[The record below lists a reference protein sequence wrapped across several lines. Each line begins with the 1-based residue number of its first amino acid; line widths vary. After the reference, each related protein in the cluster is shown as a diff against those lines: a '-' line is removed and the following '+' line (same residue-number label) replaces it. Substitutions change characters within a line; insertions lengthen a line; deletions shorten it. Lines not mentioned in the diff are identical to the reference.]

1 MEPGAEHGQKPGLG
15 IVSELNLYYALVGC
29 YFFAF
34 GMQFVLFPSLVAF
47 VLTATPAGIGLAQS
61 ALSAPMFCLLLFG
74 GLLAERAR
82 AGPTLAKLN
91 LAFAFMSIALCAII
105 ASNALTYEILIGYA
119 IIVGCCAA
127 FMMPVRDAALNGIVA
142 REAELGK
149 HTPIATAAA
158 VTTAVQIGAQIA
170 GILVARFAGSNPAP
184 YIAVQAL
191 ALAAGAAICLGLQAP
206 KPHGHERTIQGA
218 LRDLREGLSY
228 SFRDPVMS
236 PMLISA
242 AYVGVFVIGS
252 FQVLFPLIIREYYGG
267 DPRAQASQLGALFAC
282 FWGASFVSAVFLSRM
297 KPLLQ
302 PGRALIV
309 SHLIG
314 ACALF
319 TFGFHKPFMAF
330 AIVVIIWG
338 LVAGVAISTSR
349 TIVQSAAGQRYLGRV
364 LAVYSMGFM
373 GGAPIGSA
381 LVGFAAGEW
390 GPRSAAFAPAIG
402 LALAAIALAV
412 FTPLWRYVP
421 AHTPP
426 APPQPESETRQ
437 PFD

>member
-47 VLTATPAGIGLAQS
+47 VLSATPAGIGLAQS

-91 LAFAFMSIALCAII
+91 LAFAFMSLALCGII
-105 ASNALTYEILIGYA
+105 ATGALTYELLIGYA

-184 YIAVQAL
+184 YIALQAL

-218 LRDLREGLSY
+218 LRDLREGLAY

-252 FQVLFPLIIREYYGG
+252 FQVLFPLIVREYYGG

-314 ACALF
+314 AGALF
-319 TFGFHKPFMAF
+319 TFGFHKPFLAF

-421 AHTPP
+421 AHAHAP
-426 APPQPESETRQ
+426 APPESETR
-437 PFD
+437 

>member
-1 MEPGAEHGQKPGLG
+1 MEPGAEHGTKPGLG

-91 LAFAFMSIALCAII
+91 LAFAFMSLALCGII
-105 ASNALTYEILIGYA
+105 ATGALTYELLIGYA

-184 YIAVQAL
+184 YIALQAL

-218 LRDLREGLSY
+218 LRDLREGLVY

-252 FQVLFPLIIREYYGG
+252 FQVLFPLIVREYYGG

-421 AHTPP
+421 AHAS
-426 APPQPESETRQ
+426 APVPPESETR
-437 PFD
+437 

>member
-1 MEPGAEHGQKPGLG
+1 MEPGADHGRKPGLG
-15 IVSELNLYYALVGC
+15 ILSELNLYYALVAC

-34 GMQFVLFPSLVAF
+34 GMQFVLYPSLVAF

-82 AGPTLAKLN
+82 AGTTLAKLN
-91 LAFAFMSIALCAII
+91 LAFAFMSLALCGVV
-105 ASNALTYEILIGYA
+105 ASGALTYELLIGYA

-170 GILVARFAGSNPAP
+170 GILAARFAGSNPAP
-184 YIAVQAL
+184 YLALQAL
-191 ALAAGAAICLGLQAP
+191 ALAAGAVICLGLQAP
-206 KPHGHERTIQGA
+206 KPHGHERTLQGA
-218 LRDLREGLSY
+218 LRDLREGLAY

-252 FQVLFPLIIREYYGG
+252 FQVLFPLIVREYYGD
-267 DPRAQASQLGALFAC
+267 DPRAQASQLGTLFAL
-282 FWGASFVSAVFLSRM
+282 FWGASFVSAVVLSRL
-297 KPLLQ
+297 KPLIQ

-314 ACALF
+314 AAALF
-319 TFGFHKPFMAF
+319 TFGFHKPFVLF
-330 AIVVIIWG
+330 ALVVVIWG

-349 TIVQSAAGQRYLGRV
+349 TIVQGAAGQRYLGRV

-373 GGAPIGSA
+373 GGAPVGSA
-381 LVGFAAGEW
+381 LVGFAAGEF
-390 GPRSAAFAPAIG
+390 GPRAAAFAPAIG
-402 LALAAIALAV
+402 LAIAAIALAV
-412 FTPLWRYVP
+412 FTPLWRY
-421 AHTPP
+421 
-426 APPQPESETRQ
+426 APVQTQGGAAESETR
-437 PFD
+437 

>member
-1 MEPGAEHGQKPGLG
+1 MEPGADQGRKPGLG
-15 IVSELNLYYALVGC
+15 ITSELNLYYALVGC

-47 VLTATPAGIGLAQS
+47 VLSATPAGIGLAQS

-91 LAFAFMSIALCAII
+91 LAFAFMSLALCAIV
-105 ASNALTYEILIGYA
+105 ATGSLTYEVLIGYA

-170 GILVARFAGSNPAP
+170 GILATRFGGPSLAP
-184 YIAVQAL
+184 LLAVQAL
-191 ALAAGAAICLGLQAP
+191 ALALCAAVALGLQAP
-206 KPHGHERTIQGA
+206 KPTGHERTIVGA
-218 LRDLREGLSY
+218 LRDLKEGVVY

-242 AYVGVFVIGS
+242 AYVGVFIIGS
-252 FQVLFPLIIREYYGG
+252 FQVLFPLIIRDAYGG
-267 DPRAQASQLGALFAC
+267 DANIQQDRLGALFAC
-282 FWGASFVSAVFLSRM
+282 FWGASFVSAVLLSRM
-297 KPLLQ
+297 KPLLR

-309 SHLIG
+309 SHLAG
-314 ACALF
+314 AAVLF
-319 TFGFHKPFMAF
+319 TFGFHKPFALF
-330 AIVVIIWG
+330 ASIVLVWG
-338 LVAGVAISTSR
+338 LAAGVAISTSR
-349 TIVQSAAGQRYLGRV
+349 SIVQSSAGQRYLGRV

-373 GGAPIGSA
+373 GGAPVGSA
-381 LVGFAAGEW
+381 LIGFAAGEW
-390 GPRSAAFAPAIG
+390 GPRAAAFAPAIG
-402 LALAAIALAV
+402 LALAALALAL
-412 FTPLWRYVP
+412 FTPLWRYAP
-421 AHTPP
+421 AQAQTPALP
-426 APPQPESETRQ
+426 QSEARQPE
-437 PFD
+437 